1 MSNNSYNSIAGKSTE
16 RIIAISDG
24 VFAVALTLLV
34 LEIRIPAQNELHSE
48 QDLIQ
53 LFISLAPKFLVYFL
67 AFMTAGIFWMGH
79 SAQYKN
85 IDDSDRNLSWINL
98 IFLLSVTLLPFSTAF
113 LGDYITFKFSILIY
127 WLNIF
132 LMGILLYIN
141 WLYASKK
148 GFIAKE
154 KFSLVDTAIRSRII
168 IAQTLYF
175 VGFLLC
181 FINNYTSIAF
191 IIVVQ
196 ANYAF
201 AFIKEKRKN
210 K

>member
-1 MSNNSYNSIAGKSTE
+1 MDKNSYNSIAGKSTN
-16 RIIAISDG
+16 RILAISDG
-24 VFAVALTLLV
+24 VFAVAITLLV
-34 LEIRIPAQNELHSE
+34 LEIRVPEQSELHTE
-48 QDLIQ
+48 QELIQ

-79 SAQYKN
+79 SAQYDN
-85 IDDSDRNLSWINL
+85 IDKSDRNLSWINL

-148 GFIAKE
+148 GFIKKE
-154 KFSLVDTAIRSRII
+154 KLVEIDSGIRRRII
-168 IAQTLYF
+168 VAQTLYF
-175 VGFLLC
+175 IGFLLC
-181 FINNYTSIAF
+181 FINNYISIAF
-191 IIVVQ
+191 IIAIQ

-201 AFIKEKRKN
+201 AFIKEKQKN